1 MHEVCLNGKNV
12 VVGFNFDIDLSMWT
26 HKVIAERNLFFIGIQ
41 MPDRQY
47 HSFHG
52 INKNGNVGTPLYV
65 NGNENGAYRGGDGY
79 MTIADLTEA
88 FIPGKLSLDEA
99 LDLAQRKK
107 IVYAKDV
114 SMQAMLSDKNGR
126 AFLIEPGIG
135 YRLEKTKYSLSH
147 MTPTGVSNSV
157 TQICTSINKIIFI
170 MYVFYV

>member
-52 INKNGNVGTPLYV
+52 INKNGNVGTP
-65 NGNENGAYRGGDGY
+65 
-79 MTIADLTEA
+79 LTEA

>member
-99 LDLAQRKK
+99 LDLAQRKNR
-107 IVYAKDV
+107 IRQGRFHAGDV
-114 SMQAMLSDKNGR
+114 IRQKR
-126 AFLIEPGIG
+126 A
-135 YRLEKTKYSLSH
+135 RLSH
-147 MTPTGVSNSV
+147 RAGNRLPAGENEVFAFPHDSNRR
-157 TQICTSINKIIFI
+157 IKFCNPNLYLHK
-170 MYVFYV
+170 